1 MARFHKHSTRR
12 AFLRGLGGTIIGL
25 PLLEFTH
32 GHAWAGGSIKRFLT
46 VFSHGGTISN
56 QVRGKKVDG
65 TGNEH
70 GEDWWR
76 PADLTS
82 EDLVLGPIHQPL
94 EPWREKLLV
103 LESIDNRAGVE
114 ADQYGAGGHG
124 ISNVTCLTAADV
136 TSPGDDAVAQGP
148 SIDQVIA
155 QRLAARQSARFDR
168 IHLNVAGHQY
178 GSPYFRAAGE
188 RMNGEASPAAAWAT
202 IFEGVSAEGPSP
214 EFLREL
220 AVRGSIL
227 DGVLTDFESHRTRVS
242 AHDRQVIEAHLEHLR
257 ALEQELQ
264 NPAVCTP
271 PDPITTE
278 CSPYGGCGN
287 AGDADLAA
295 DLHVEIIIAAIRC
308 GLTNV
313 ANLEIADIVT
323 PWTEVG
329 TPIDSAYEIGH
340 SLGHYARDVGQTGPY
355 HSLLDTWLAEMLD
368 NRRWRIGLLAR
379 ILEALDDPL
388 FSEGGNTILD
398 NSVILYTSEFREPA
412 NHTTWNQPIL
422 LAGSGGGYF
431 RTGRFIDYN
440 THAVSN
446 PYTMQ
451 YDTQQSNH
459 NLFVSLLHAM
469 GENDES
475 FGNDVAHHHGPLP
488 GLT

>member
-1 MARFHKHSTRR
+1 
-12 AFLRGLGGTIIGL
+12 
-25 PLLEFTH
+25 
-32 GHAWAGGSIKRFLT
+32 
-46 VFSHGGTISN
+46 
-56 QVRGKKVDG
+56 
-65 TGNEH
+65 
-70 GEDWWR
+70 
-76 PADLTS
+76 
-82 EDLVLGPIHQPL
+82 
-94 EPWREKLLV
+94 
-103 LESIDNRAGVE
+103 
-114 ADQYGAGGHG
+114 
-124 ISNVTCLTAADV
+124 
-136 TSPGDDAVAQGP
+136 
-148 SIDQVIA
+148 
-155 QRLAARQSARFDR
+155 
-168 IHLNVAGHQY
+168 
-178 GSPYFRAAGE
+178 
-188 RMNGEASPAAAWAT
+188 
-202 IFEGVSAEGPSP
+202 VSADGPDP

-220 AVRGSIL
+220 AVRGSVL
-227 DGVLTDFESHRTRVS
+227 DGAMADFESHKTKVS
-242 AHDRQVIEAHLEHLR
+242 AHDLQVIEAHLEHLR
-257 ALEQELQ
+257 ALERELQ

-278 CSPYGGCGN
+278 CSPYGGCGD

-355 HSLLDTWLAEMLD
+355 HGLLDTWLAEMLD

-412 NHTTWNQPIL
+412 THTTWNQPIL

-440 THAVSN
+440 MHAVSN
-446 PYTMQ
+446 PDTMQ
-451 YDTQQSNH
+451 YDSPESNH

-469 GENDES
+469 GENDDH
-475 FGNDVAHHHGPLP
+475 FGNAVASHQGPLP